1 MSTTVSSAEAGTVA
15 RRDRHI
21 AAITPLRV
29 WQRRYASWL
38 RVSDTVVVVASVFAS
53 QLLRFGYNEDGPAFS
68 MVSGGIAAGWLL
80 LLGAFRTRAR
90 SVLGVGTE
98 EYRRVWT
105 ATMTT
110 FVAVALIS
118 SLLKLDL
125 SRGYLAIAL
134 PLGMTALTLNRHV
147 ARRYVSAQHR
157 GGRFANPILAVG
169 SLRAV
174 DEFAHSLT
182 KHPTHG
188 YRLIGSC
195 SPSVLRQHAEGTD
208 DGEPV
213 ESAFAQTVRRSGAT
227 TVVVLSGDLTAS
239 ELRSL
244 SWQLE
249 ALDVDLVMSPGMVD
263 VAEPRLTLR
272 AGGGLPLLHVEKP
285 QYDGAKRIGKR
296 AFDVGFSLLVLTLLL
311 PALLV
316 AALAVKLTSRG
327 PVFYRASRIGLDG
340 KPFRMI
346 KFRSMVA
353 GADAMTATLT
363 HLNES
368 DGLLFKIRDD
378 PRVTR
383 VGHFLR
389 RYSIDELPQFLNVL
403 RGEMSVVGPRPPLPR
418 EVDAY
423 DADVRRRLLVRP
435 GITGL
440 WQVSGRSDLSWEDS
454 VRLDLSYVENWSM
467 ATDLAIAAATVNA
480 VLAGRGAY

>member
-1 MSTTVSSAEAGTVA
+1 
-15 RRDRHI
+15 
-21 AAITPLRV
+21 
-29 WQRRYASWL
+29 
-38 RVSDTVVVVASVFAS
+38 
-53 QLLRFGYNEDGPAFS
+53 
-68 MVSGGIAAGWLL
+68 
-80 LLGAFRTRAR
+80 
-90 SVLGVGTE
+90 
-98 EYRRVWT
+98 
-105 ATMTT
+105 
-110 FVAVALIS
+110 
-118 SLLKLDL
+118 
-125 SRGYLAIAL
+125 
-134 PLGMTALTLNRHV
+134 
-147 ARRYVSAQHR
+147 
-157 GGRFANPILAVG
+157 
-169 SLRAV
+169 
-174 DEFAHSLT
+174 
-182 KHPTHG
+182 
-188 YRLIGSC
+188 
-195 SPSVLRQHAEGTD
+195 LRQHAEGTD
-208 DGEPV
+208 DGDPV
-213 ESAFAQTVRRSGAT
+213 ESDFAQTVRRSGAT

-239 ELRSL
+239 ELRSV

-296 AFDVGFSLLVLTLLL
+296 AFDFGFSLLVLTLLL
-311 PALLV
+311 PALLG

-327 PVFYRASRIGLDG
+327 PVFYRANRIGLDG

-346 KFRSMVA
+346 KFRSMIA
-353 GADAMTATLT
+353 DADAMTATLT